1 MMKLTTT
8 LIALAAMSGAA
19 MADCTHSKWGADDEI
34 GSANLVTPERTL
46 AATKLIKQ
54 GKSMPL
60 GIVID
65 SSTPA
70 FPPRGLSMQVV
81 QPNQQGGQRLDGFG
95 YPGVYNDDVAHIWFG
110 IGSQIDGLGH
120 LAEDGIYYN
129 CNDEKEFAALTG
141 LKKLGVHNIPPLV
154 SRAVVL
160 DMAKHFGVSF
170 MEAGAHFG
178 SEDIKAAA
186 AAQGV
191 SIGAGDIVLFNTG
204 WTETKLEAAPTEWV
218 SAEPGLTN
226 EGAVYLASL
235 DVMAVGSDTW
245 GLDAVPPA
253 PGDKVFYGHVT
264 LLRDHGIY
272 ILETMNTRPLLD
284 EGVNEFMFVLGQ
296 ARVRGS
302 VQMIINPVALY

>member
-1 MMKLTTT
+1 M
-8 LIALAAMSGAA
+8 
-19 MADCTHSKWGADDEI
+19 
-34 GSANLVTPERTL
+34 
-46 AATKLIKQ
+46 
-54 GKSMPL
+54 
-60 GIVID
+60 
-65 SSTPA
+65 
-70 FPPRGLSMQVV
+70 
-81 QPNQQGGQRLDGFG
+81 
-95 YPGVYNDDVAHIWFG
+95 AHIWFG

-120 LAEDGIYYN
+120 LAEDGVYYN

-141 LKKLGVHNIPPLV
+141 LKKLGVHGIPPLV
-154 SRAVVL
+154 SRGVVL
-160 DMAKHFGVSF
+160 DMAKHFGVEF
-170 MEAGAHFG
+170 MEAGASFG
-178 SEDIKAAA
+178 SDDIKAAA
-186 AAQGV
+186 KAQGV
-191 SIGAGDIVLFNTG
+191 SIGEGDIVLFNTG

-218 SAEPGLTN
+218 SAEPGITN

-264 LLRDHGIY
+264 LLRDNGIY

-296 ARVRGS
+296 ARVRGT

>member
-1 MMKLTTT
+1 MKFAVS
-8 LIALAAMSGAA
+8 LIASLTVASAAF
-19 MADCTHSKWGADDEI
+19 ADCTPSKWGADDEI
-34 GSANLVTPERTL
+34 GSANLVTAERTL
-46 AATKLIKQ
+46 AASKLIKQ

-70 FPPRGLSMQVV
+70 FAPRGLSLQVV

-129 CNDEKEFAALTG
+129 CNDEKDFAALTG
-141 LKKLGVHNIPPLV
+141 LKKLGVHGIPPLV
-154 SRAVVL
+154 SRGVVI
-160 DMAKHFGVSF
+160 DMAKHFGVDF
-170 MEAGAHFG
+170 MEAGASFG
-178 SEDIKAAA
+178 SDDIKAATK
-186 AAQGV
+186 AQGLT
-191 SIGAGDIVLFNTG
+191 IGEGDIVLFNTG
-204 WTETKLEAAPTEWV
+204 WTESKLEAAPSEWV
-218 SAEPGLTN
+218 SAEPGITN

-235 DVMAVGSDTW
+235 NVMAVGSDTW

-296 ARVRGS
+296 ARIRGT

>member
-1 MMKLTTT
+1 MKFAVTFAAS
-8 LIALAAMSGAA
+8 IAMTGAA
-19 MADCTHSKWGADDEI
+19 FAECAPSKWGADDEI
-34 GSANLVTPERTL
+34 GSANLVTAERTL
-46 AATKLIKQ
+46 AASKLIKQ

-70 FPPRGLSMQVV
+70 FPPRGLSLQVV

-129 CNDEKEFAALTG
+129 CNDEKDFAALTG
-141 LKKLGVHNIPPLV
+141 LKKLGVHGIPPLV
-154 SRAVVL
+154 SRGVVL
-160 DMAKHFGVSF
+160 DMAKHFGVGH

-178 SEDIKAAA
+178 SDDIKAAA
-186 AAQGV
+186 KAQGV
-191 SIGAGDIVLFNTG
+191 SIGEGDVVLFNTG
-204 WTETKLEAAPTEWV
+204 WTETKLDAAPTEWV
-218 SAEPGLTN
+218 SAEPGITN

-235 DVMAVGSDTW
+235 NVMAVGSDTW

-272 ILETMNTRPLLD
+272 ILETINTRPLLD

-296 ARVRGS
+296 ARIRGT